1 MNFVQFLAEAL
12 KSRISRD
19 MGPARFP
26 GAGWDQIPLGTYYF
40 SSDAQT
46 SLIVIHRVVG
56 EVLQH
61 SLAAFGMMILQDAW
75 RRFFEGIS
83 GTTTPVVALDRMRD
97 AAATAIPLPH
107 TMALGPVAPPA
118 EAATAAT
125 VAEVDTGDEGARDKP
140 QGKNAGKKRK
150 KPAKRKRD
158 RN

>member
-1 MNFVQFLAEAL
+1 MNFVQFLGEAL

-19 MGPARFP
+19 MGPERFP

-40 SSDAQT
+40 STDAQT

-75 RRFFEGIS
+75 GRFFKGIS
-83 GTTTPVVALDRMRD
+83 ATTTPAAALERMRD

-107 TMALGPVAPPA
+107 TMALGPLAPTG
-118 EAATAAT
+118 EAAIATA
-125 VAEVDTGDEGARDKP
+125 TGDVDLADEDPRDNP
-140 QGKNAGKKRK
+140 QGKNKSKKK
-150 KPAKRKRD
+150 QPAKRKKD